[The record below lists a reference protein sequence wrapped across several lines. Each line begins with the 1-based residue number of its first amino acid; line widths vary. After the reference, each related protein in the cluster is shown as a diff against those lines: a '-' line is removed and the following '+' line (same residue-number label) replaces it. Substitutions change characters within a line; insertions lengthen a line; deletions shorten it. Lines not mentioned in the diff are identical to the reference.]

1 MRTEKVDEERPK
13 EETKCLGVC
22 SEMKQRLGNH
32 KQAFKMRDY
41 KKGKSC

>member
-1 MRTEKVDEERPK
+1 MVTEKVDEERPK

-32 KQAFKMRDY
+32 KQAFKRDY